1 MIPKLSTF
9 SSVANSQLLE
19 AGARSGFDSVAM
31 GSAIGGAAGAINGSF
46 SDYEGVFSGA
56 MKGAIVGGI
65 GGAGLKM
72 TGSKYAA
79 NYEKKV
85 SQFTNAERDVR
96 HTDFQKNHFGLDTKL
111 FGKNYGGLSEDAS
124 LFNDEFGGGLA
135 ALRGAGRDLS
145 NARNGTGTA
154 SAATSPFNASKNY
167 SSNNFTNT
175 TGQRMASSS
184 PMGSTNYATGGYTRA
199 N

>member
-9 SSVANSQLLE
+9 SSVANSQLIE

-85 SQFTNAERDVR
+85 SQFTNDQTS
-96 HTDFQKNHFGLDTKL
+96 HLSPTFNKDHFGLDTKL
-111 FGKNYGGLSEDAS
+111 FGKNYGGLSEDSS

-135 ALRGAGRDLS
+135 ALREAGKTKVES
-145 NARNGTGTA
+145 NRMKSALGGMNFTSTSNMTGTGFMNKGF
-154 SAATSPFNASKNY
+154 PG
-167 SSNNFTNT
+167 TNL
-175 TGQRMASSS
+175 
-184 PMGSTNYATGGYTRA
+184 
-199 N
+199 